1 MTVNMVTGEIVELDA
16 AAAERRAERINLRLE
31 AIAENYRLVLPMI
44 REAIE
49 KRDDVALGYRSVG
62 EYVSDRFGGAL
73 TNLGVDVRRAVVG
86 ELTQAGMSTRA
97 IAPVVGVD
105 QKTVVRDI
113 HRGEAH
119 ASPVTSVT
127 PASVPISVADEEA
140 IEPTG
145 VRVLADDSSVS
156 DQPEGA
162 VASPPPPSVT
172 GIDGKTYTRREQA
185 RPRPDAEIYL
195 NHIESLADQAAR
207 DAKNLTADQIRR
219 VRPKADLWTVGLRKS
234 IEALQDL
241 VNSLD
246 PEEPK

>member
-1 MTVNMVTGEIVELDA
+1 MTVDIVTGEIVELDA

-97 IAPVVGVD
+97 IAPVVGVSHM
-105 QKTVVRDI
+105 TVQND
-113 HRGEAH
+113 
-119 ASPVTSVT
+119 VTAGVKVFT

-145 VRVLADDSSVS
+145 IKVLAGDSSVS

-162 VASPPPPSVT
+162 APSPPPPSVT

-185 RPRPDAEIYL
+185 RPRPDAETYL
-195 NHIESLADQAAR
+195 NRIESLADQAAR

-219 VRPKADLWTVGLRKS
+219 VRPKADLWTVGLRDS
-234 IEALQDL
+234 IETLQRL
-241 VNSLD
+241 VDSLTK
-246 PEEPK
+246 EGQ

>member
-1 MTVNMVTGEIVELDA
+1 MTVVDHTTGEIVELDA

-31 AIAENYRLVLPMI
+31 TIAENYRLVLPMI

-105 QKTVVRDI
+105 HSTIVRDLS
-113 HRGEAH
+113 RGAD
-119 ASPVTSVT
+119 AP
-127 PASVPISVADEEA
+127 PAPISVADEEA

-145 VRVLADDSSVS
+145 IKVLVDDSSAA
-156 DQPEGA
+156 DQPEQ
-162 VASPPPPSVT
+162 VASLSSPAPSVT

-185 RPRPDAEIYL
+185 RPRPDAETYL
-195 NHIESLADQAAR
+195 NRIESLADQAAR

-219 VRPKADLWTVGLRKS
+219 VRPKADLWTVGLRDS
-234 IEALQDL
+234 IETLQRL
-241 VNSLD
+241 VDSLTKED
-246 PEEPK
+246 Q